1 MEPSEFDYQKEF
13 AAMNRL
19 IAESTD
25 HRAIVTA
32 VMAEAESTGCMMRV
46 AAICATVGASA
57 ALLFRDRVPSAS
69 ALGGV
74 VTLLAGGA
82 WGLSSYFENWARKH
96 VNQLSQSHALRVRMI
111 LQSIRDRMPS
121 LVRHVEQVETS
132 LFPKKS

>member
-1 MEPSEFDYQKEF
+1 MEPSEFDYPKEF

-82 WGLSSYFENWARKH
+82 WGLSTYFENWAKKH
-96 VNQLSQSHALRVRMI
+96 TNQLSQSHALRVRMI
-111 LQSIRDRMPS
+111 LQSIRERMPS
-121 LVRHVEQVETS
+121 FATEVDKVEAS
-132 LFPKKS
+132 LFPQES

>member
-1 MEPSEFDYQKEF
+1 MEPSEFDYPKEF

-19 IAESTD
+19 IVESTD

-82 WGLSSYFENWARKH
+82 WGLSTYFENWAKKH
-96 VNQLSQSHALRVRMI
+96 TNQLSQSHALRVRMI
-111 LQSIRDRMPS
+111 LHSIRERMPS
-121 LVRHVEQVETS
+121 FATEVDKVEAS
-132 LFPKKS
+132 LFPQKS